1 MGGIIDIQRG
11 SECSR
16 VVIDGA
22 TVSDIDA
29 EKRRCEKG
37 RGCFG
42 GGECDC
48 NCDGI
53 AIAMD
58 WDAVSRRGRPRQYLR
73 PQGSVGEGRSL
84 LLAGG

>member
-1 MGGIIDIQRG
+1 MR
-11 SECSR
+11 R
-16 VVIDGA
+16 VGDVLEGA
-22 TVSDIDA
+22 IVM
-29 EKRRCEKG
+29 
-37 RGCFG
+37 
-42 GGECDC
+42 
-48 NCDGI
+48 